1 METVPCFAAALLF
14 LLSTAAS
21 LNIDTSDGGYREVWV
36 SISESVPPN
45 QSIID
50 NIKALFR
57 SSSEFLH
64 KATNGRVYFK
74 QVTIEVPKTW
84 PKRSSARAL
93 SSNAFDKSDVR
104 IDMPT
109 KQYGDKPFTH
119 QVKPCGQPGDF
130 IQLTP
135 GFLATLTNSTAK
147 RSINPAYVFVH
158 EWAHFRYGV
167 FDEYGSLNDS
177 RYPLTYCHREKVRL
191 NACSSKIAF
200 VARTADGGTCSM
212 DTECRFLDDC
222 VVTFYQPPKDDP
234 VESSIMFMPYIA
246 NDYNRIGFLQEAAK
260 RYLGDIEDGSRRL
273 AIVAFS
279 SHAQVVHT
287 LMPVNVN
294 TRHRFLDAI
303 EKLSA
308 YGGTCI
314 GCGLD
319 TALKADTVEVS
330 VRVKSE
336 PRTKDDEPIRVSCE
350 MSNMLVDK
358 FDKAIV
364 YAKVTKGKKVVLDA
378 VVFATVYRPKMQD
391 APQAITIPLHDD
403 GKDPDVHPDDGT
415 YSGYFTQFTGKGR
428 YAVAAHVSNQK
439 TTRLAEPLS
448 GSGSFFTTALLS
460 ATTEVPTGTSF
471 EPASEYPIHDF
482 VVVNTTTETRN
493 TTGAPVQT
501 VDPFERVASGGSF
514 QVTVEILEKQVPPGD
529 IRDLAVTDVLP
540 GDNDTLMVK
549 LTWTWP
555 GAHLTSGN
563 GPDVNSNDG
572 VYSGYFTQFNGMGR
586 YTVMAVVSTQKTTRL
601 AKSLGGSGTFLTTSF
616 LHGMSEAATGTSF
629 ESASEFQVSMFEII
643 DGTTEDTTADRV
655 DDFQRV
661 ASGGCFQVT
670 EDIVE
675 EDVPPGKIWDLAVED
690 VRPGE
695 YLTLLVE
702 LTWTWPGAHLTS
714 GMEAATGTSFESAS
728 EFQVSMFEII
738 DGTTEDTTADTV
750 DDFQRVASG
759 GSFQVTED
767 IVEEDVPPG
776 KIWDLAVEDVRP
788 GEYLT
793 LLVEL
798 TWTWPGAHLTSG
810 MVPTD
815 KMGTVTGFAPTL
827 LLLLS
832 TASSVDIDTSD
843 RSNKEL
849 GVSIGDNVP
858 PDESIIDNVKVGMWT
873 LHVTS
878 STSAP
883 EEVSV
888 RVKSE
893 PRGKDDEPIR
903 VSCEMGIMLVDRS
916 DGAVVYAKV
925 TKDKKVILDAVVFAT
940 VHRPKMQDASHA
952 ITISLHDD
960 GRGPDVHSNDGVY
973 SGYFTQ
979 FTGMGRY
986 TVMAV
991 VSTQKTT
998 RLAKPL
1004 SGSGTFFTTSFLHG
1018 MSEAATGTSFESASE
1033 FQVSMFEIIDGTTED
1048 TTADRVDDF
1057 QRVASAG
1064 SFQVTEDIVEEDVPP
1079 EKIWDLAVE
1088 DVRPGEYLTLLVEL
1102 TWTWPGAHL
1111 TSGMGPDVHSND
1123 GVYSGYF
1130 TQFTGMGRYTVM
1142 AVVSTQ
1148 KTTRLAKPLSGSG
1161 SFLTTS
1167 FLHGMSEA
1175 ATGTSFE
1182 SASEFQV
1189 SMFEII
1195 DGTTED
1201 TTADRV
1207 DDFQRVASGGSFLV
1221 TEDIVEEDVPPR
1233 KIWDLAVEDVR
1244 PGEYLTLLLE
1254 LTWTW
1259 PGAHLTSGM

>member
-1 METVPCFAAALLF
+1 MERGPCFAAALLF

-167 FDEYGSLNDS
+167 FDEYGSQGDS

-212 DTECRFLDDC
+212 HSNCRFLNDC
-222 VVTFYQPPKDDP
+222 VVTFYQPPKDNP

-246 NDYNRIGFLQEAAK
+246 NVSQFCDSSDGPRRHNPFAPNKQNDKCKQRSTWDVISENDDFKNLPSPDVSKRIQVTFQEAQQKEDLAQRVVLVLDVSGSMDDHNRIGFLKEAAK

-273 AIVAFS
+273 AIVSFS

-294 TRHRFLDAI
+294 TRHRFLGAI

-319 TALKADTVEVS
+319 TALKILKGSVETTEGAFIVLMTDGDENEYPYISEVLPQVIASKVVVSTLALGAAADPKLEELATKTRGKAFVFSDLRGNVALELESAFVSSTTTQADSTARAHTLVQDEEEFTKVLEKKFRVDADVGNSTVVYVKRNSPGTARIQARLIDPNGRPCQACQQSRSGEDIAISIPSPAAVGNWTLHVTSSTSDTVEVS

-460 ATTEVPTGTSF
+460 ATTVPAGTSF

-540 GDNDTLMVK
+540 GDNDTLMVQ

-563 GPDVNSNDG
+563 ASAVEIRAGKHYADLYASFENQTEITGAHVVQGNLDPLP
-572 VYSGYFTQFNGMGR
+572 SGAQHVV
-586 YTVMAVVSTQKTTRL
+586 TVSLPSTLSSPRQD
-601 AKSLGGSGTFLTTSF
+601 GTFNWNVFLAARVANSDGLKSKPSNIVPVSYVPPPVTTTVATTTDATT
-616 LHGMSEAATGTSF
+616 EATTTKVTTEVTTIEVTTTEVTTTEVTTTEVTTTDPTTTEPPTTTGT
-629 ESASEFQVSMFEII
+629 
-643 DGTTEDTTADRV
+643 
-655 DDFQRV
+655 
-661 ASGGCFQVT
+661 
-670 EDIVE
+670 
-675 EDVPPGKIWDLAVED
+675 
-690 VRPGE
+690 
-695 YLTLLVE
+695 
-702 LTWTWPGAHLTS
+702 
-714 GMEAATGTSFESAS
+714 
-728 EFQVSMFEII
+728 
-738 DGTTEDTTADTV
+738 
-750 DDFQRVASG
+750 
-759 GSFQVTED
+759 
-767 IVEEDVPPG
+767 
-776 KIWDLAVEDVRP
+776 
-788 GEYLT
+788 
-793 LLVEL
+793 
-798 TWTWPGAHLTSG
+798 
-810 MVPTD
+810 
-815 KMGTVTGFAPTL
+815 
-827 LLLLS
+827 
-832 TASSVDIDTSD
+832 
-843 RSNKEL
+843 
-849 GVSIGDNVP
+849 
-858 PDESIIDNVKVGMWT
+858 
-873 LHVTS
+873 
-878 STSAP
+878 
-883 EEVSV
+883 
-888 RVKSE
+888 
-893 PRGKDDEPIR
+893 
-903 VSCEMGIMLVDRS
+903 
-916 DGAVVYAKV
+916 
-925 TKDKKVILDAVVFAT
+925 LDATKGNSQESRFVGSPLFSVLLAC
-940 VHRPKMQDASHA
+940 
-952 ITISLHDD
+952 ISL
-960 GRGPDVHSNDGVY
+960 VISIAIVI
-973 SGYFTQ
+973 
-979 FTGMGRY
+979 
-986 TVMAV
+986 TVCVMMNPKKRRIYHV
-991 VSTQKTT
+991 IMNRRRPQ
-998 RLAKPL
+998 
-1004 SGSGTFFTTSFLHG
+1004 TS
-1018 MSEAATGTSFESASE
+1018 
-1033 FQVSMFEIIDGTTED
+1033 V
-1048 TTADRVDDF
+1048 
-1057 QRVASAG
+1057 
-1064 SFQVTEDIVEEDVPP
+1064 
-1079 EKIWDLAVE
+1079 
-1088 DVRPGEYLTLLVEL
+1088 
-1102 TWTWPGAHL
+1102 
-1111 TSGMGPDVHSND
+1111 
-1123 GVYSGYF
+1123 
-1130 TQFTGMGRYTVM
+1130 
-1142 AVVSTQ
+1142 
-1148 KTTRLAKPLSGSG
+1148 
-1161 SFLTTS
+1161 
-1167 FLHGMSEA
+1167 
-1175 ATGTSFE
+1175 
-1182 SASEFQV
+1182 
-1189 SMFEII
+1189 
-1195 DGTTED
+1195 
-1201 TTADRV
+1201 
-1207 DDFQRVASGGSFLV
+1207 
-1221 TEDIVEEDVPPR
+1221 
-1233 KIWDLAVEDVR
+1233 
-1244 PGEYLTLLLE
+1244 
-1254 LTWTW
+1254 
-1259 PGAHLTSGM
+1259 